1 MNFKFMQNI
10 VDELNKSPRGL
21 TISNLM
27 EKTKLARGTVKPL
40 LDILIY
46 TSQVDEVKYAQNV
59 KVYFAVVKKIKRR
72 IENVK

>member
-1 MNFKFMQNI
+1 MQNI